1 MLHVAQRAV
10 AVVRRS
16 VRVGRQLLGFLG
28 NYSLRM
34 ALHAGVFIRILGV
47 VHVGTVAG
55 LAGYTAGDV
64 AIRTELFRSADRA
77 AGDKGS
83 QTQGNQK
90 SL

>member
-1 MLHVAQRAV
+1 MWH
-10 AVVRRS
+10 S
-16 VRVGRQLLGFLG
+16 VQSPLCG
-28 NYSLRM
+28 
-34 ALHAGVFIRILGV
+34 ALCGLGV
-47 VHVGTVAG
+47 SFSVFLATTAFGTVAG